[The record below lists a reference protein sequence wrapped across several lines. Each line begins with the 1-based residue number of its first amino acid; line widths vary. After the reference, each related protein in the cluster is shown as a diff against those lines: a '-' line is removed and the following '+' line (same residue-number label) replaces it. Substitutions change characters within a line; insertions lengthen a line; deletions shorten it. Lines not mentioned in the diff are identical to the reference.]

1 LFVTSYDL
9 LVLLAA
15 EDCSKIIWKNP
26 RPASTRYCR
35 PVRFQFIKE
44 STKFSIEEEKYFKE
58 KITNLVK
65 TEIIV
70 GDKTIYVQHI
80 LQLTMVDG
88 KICNALTQTSS
99 SKCYI
104 CNAKP
109 TQMNNIEKS
118 LESEVHKDRFEFGL
132 SPLHAYIRF
141 FEYFIHL
148 SYRLDIQVWQV
159 RGGEEKTKFI
169 KRKTKMQT
177 EFRSKMELIVDK
189 PKVGGCGTSN
199 DGNTARKFFNNPE
212 LSSKIT
218 GLDEHLI
225 E

>member
-1 LFVTSYDL
+1 M
-9 LVLLAA
+9 
-15 EDCSKIIWKNP
+15 
-26 RPASTRYCR
+26 
-35 PVRFQFIKE
+35 RFQFIKE
-44 STKFSIEEEKYFKE
+44 STKLSIEEEKYFKE
-58 KITNLVK
+58 KISNLVK

-132 SPLHAYIRF
+132 SPLHAYT
-141 FEYFIHL
+141 Y
-148 SYRLDIQVWQV
+148 
-159 RGGEEKTKFI
+159 
-169 KRKTKMQT
+169 
-177 EFRSKMELIVDK
+177 
-189 PKVGGCGTSN
+189 
-199 DGNTARKFFNNPE
+199 
-212 LSSKIT
+212 KIF
-218 GLDEHLI
+218 
-225 E
+225 